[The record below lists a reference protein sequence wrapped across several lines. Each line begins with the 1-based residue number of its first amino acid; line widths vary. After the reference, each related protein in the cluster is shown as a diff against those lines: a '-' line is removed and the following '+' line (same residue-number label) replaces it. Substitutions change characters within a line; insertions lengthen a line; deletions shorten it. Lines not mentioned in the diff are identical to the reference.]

1 MMRSAE
7 KPRSRV
13 KRLLI
18 LSACLVAVVATALGA
33 SYGPEL
39 YGLVQLGKEI
49 DQMSAENTRTGGKW
63 PRASEACIFCHGIE
77 GNARAQNYPRLAG
90 QPEVYLAKQLKA
102 FASGERT
109 DPTMTSMALS
119 MSEREIEGLAAH
131 FAKTAPLPNTTF
143 HGDSARVARGDALAK
158 ANNCVACHGQKLE
171 GKDTYPRLAG
181 QGYGYL
187 RDQLSRFKSGERRD
201 SSGAMSAVAKALSTQ
216 DIDDVA
222 QFLASR

>member
-1 MMRSAE
+1 MKRSAE

-13 KRLLI
+13 KSLL
-18 LSACLVAVVATALGA
+18 LLAAGLVAVVATALGG

-39 YGLVQLGKEI
+39 YGLVRLGKEI
-49 DQMSAENTRTGGKW
+49 DQMSAESTRTGGQW

-90 QPEVYLAKQLKA
+90 QPEAYIAKQLKA
-102 FASGERT
+102 FASGERS
-109 DPTMTSMALS
+109 DPTMTSLALT

-131 FAKTAPLPNTTF
+131 FAKTAPLPNSTF
-143 HGDSARVARGDALAK
+143 HADSGRVARGDALAK
-158 ANNCVACHGQKLE
+158 ANNCAACHGQKLE
-171 GKDTYPRLAG
+171 GKDVYPRLAG

-187 RDQLSRFKSGERRD
+187 RDQLARFKSGERRD
-201 SSGAMSAVAKALSTQ
+201 PSGAMSAIAKGLSAQ